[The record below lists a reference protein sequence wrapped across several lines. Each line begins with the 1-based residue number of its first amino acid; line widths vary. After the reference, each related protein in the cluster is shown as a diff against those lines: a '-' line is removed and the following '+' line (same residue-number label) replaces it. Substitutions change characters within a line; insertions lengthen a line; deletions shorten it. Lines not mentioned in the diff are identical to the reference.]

1 MSGDAPLPDTSR
13 YVIGIDLGTTN
24 SALAYVD
31 AHESPWT
38 VRTFAIPQFVEAG
51 TVQPQ
56 DTLPS
61 FHYEPANG
69 EFPAESLR
77 LPWTAAGGTEPS
89 FVGSFARDHGG
100 QVPGR
105 LVSSAKSWL
114 CHPGVDRESD
124 LLPWHGLPDASRIS
138 PIEAS
143 ARYLRHMQ
151 RAWDHAH
158 PDEPLAKQDV
168 VLTLPASFD
177 EIARELTV
185 RAARKAGLPRVW
197 LVEEPQA
204 AFYAWLH
211 KHAGD
216 WERRVRAGQTIL
228 VCDIGGGTSDFTL
241 IRVRPAEATESTT
254 TTRPRR
260 SSQRG
265 LVKFHR
271 VAVGEHLI
279 LGGDNLDL
287 ALARRVEERLLGP
300 DKHLDPLPWGQL
312 LRACRR
318 VKEQMLGEEPP
329 DETTINLGGTG
340 RKLIGGALRCTV
352 TRDEVRE
359 WLVEGFLPPLA
370 KDTLPERRRAA
381 FQEFGLPFAPDARI
395 TAYLASFLSAHAR
408 AASDDPTQPV
418 PAGAMARPD
427 LILFNGGFFE
437 SPILR
442 ARLLDVLSSWFAGS
456 GKKPWQPEVLDHDR
470 LDLAVARGAAYY
482 GMVRRGMGVAI
493 SAALPRSYY
502 LGVAAGDDAFERR
515 AMCVVPAG
523 TEPGSETDLSS
534 HNFELLYGR
543 PVEFPL
549 YVSSTRLID
558 PAGEIVPVE
567 AEHLRPL
574 APLRTVLE
582 GAKRG
587 ETGTVPVRVRAR
599 LTEIG
604 TLDLWCEEVE
614 SRRKWKLQFD
624 VRSAVETD
632 IDSTLTSGE
641 AAGILDEDR
650 IDAARELARQTF
662 ARNDGPSPEGLMK
675 GIGEA
680 LGLPRD
686 EWPAVPLRRL
696 WETLL
701 EEAEGRRRGPNHEAR
716 WLNLA
721 GFALRP
727 GYGVAADDWR
737 VAETRRVVGDKLLH
751 GLAQC
756 RNEWW
761 VFWRR
766 IAGGLTGG
774 QQTSLATGPLN
785 QLRAW
790 GKSARAGSTR
800 TTPGPDALGG
810 PTGIEM
816 LRFLAGCEQLP
827 IPTKLEIGRLMRDV
841 LISRAAP
848 PWDRALIWG
857 LGRIGSREL
866 LYGPLNLVL
875 PSDVV
880 AGWTEDLLTGGFDP
894 GATKLALLQLARRTQ
909 DRHRD
914 LPEALRLRAA
924 AWLEDAAG
932 TNDRERTEHAKLLRE
947 GGRLTSETR
956 AAVFGEGLPTG
967 LAVRM

>member
-1 MSGDAPLPDTSR
+1 MK
-13 YVIGIDLGTTN
+13 
-24 SALAYVD
+24 
-31 AHESPWT
+31 
-38 VRTFAIPQFVEAG
+38 Q
-51 TVQPQ
+51 
-56 DTLPS
+56 
-61 FHYEPANG
+61 
-69 EFPAESLR
+69 
-77 LPWTAAGGTEPS
+77 
-89 FVGSFARDHGG
+89 
-100 QVPGR
+100 
-105 LVSSAKSWL
+105 
-114 CHPGVDRESD
+114 
-124 LLPWHGLPDASRIS
+124 
-138 PIEAS
+138 
-143 ARYLRHMQ
+143 
-151 RAWDHAH
+151 AWDHAH
-158 PDEPLAKQDV
+158 PDEPLERQDV

-211 KHAGD
+211 KHSTD

-241 IRVRPAEATESTT
+241 IRVRPADMPDAGAAEPTPAKP
-254 TTRPRR
+254 PRR
-260 SSQRG
+260 SGKRG

-287 ALARRVEERLLGP
+287 ALAKRVEERMLGP

-318 VKEQMLGEEPP
+318 VKEQMLGADPP
-329 DETTINLGGTG
+329 QDITLHVGGSG

-359 WLVEGFLPPLA
+359 WLVEGFLPRVER
-370 KDTLPERRRAA
+370 DVTTERRRTA
-381 FQEFGLPFAPDARI
+381 FQEFGLPFAPDPRI

-408 AASDDPTQPV
+408 AAADDPTQPV
-418 PAGAMARPD
+418 PPGAMARPD
-427 LILFNGGFFE
+427 LVLFNGGFFE
-437 SPILR
+437 SPVLR
-442 ARLLDVLSSWFAGS
+442 DRLLDVLASWFS
-456 GKKPWQPEVLDHDR
+456 DGKGKPWKPDVLDHDR

-482 GMVRRGMGVAI
+482 GMVRRGKGVAI

-502 LGVAAGDDAFERR
+502 VGVETGVDAGGAEREGTGDSGVAERS

-523 TEPGSETDLSS
+523 TEPGADIDLSERG
-534 HNFELLYGR
+534 FELLYGR

-558 PAGEIVPVE
+558 PAGGIVPVE

-582 GAKRG
+582 GSKRG

-604 TLDLWCEEVE
+604 TLDLWCEELE

-632 IDSTLTSGE
+632 IDSAVTSGE
-641 AAGILDEDR
+641 AGGILDEER
-650 IDAARELARQTF
+650 IEAARELARRTF
-662 ARNDGPSPEGLMK
+662 APGDGPSPEGLMK

-696 WETLL
+696 WETLID
-701 EEAEGRRRGPNHEAR
+701 EAEGRRRGPIHEAR

-737 VAETRRVVGDKLLH
+737 VAETRRIVGDKLVH
-751 GLAQC
+751 GVPQC
-756 RNEWW
+756 RHEWW

-766 IAGGLTGG
+766 IAGGLTSG
-774 QQTSLATGPLN
+774 QQIALATGPLN
-785 QLRAW
+785 QLRGW
-790 GKSARAGSTR
+790 GKAAAKSGGGTARPAPGS
-800 TTPGPDALGG
+800 DALGS
-810 PTGIEM
+810 PAGIET

-827 IPTKLEIGRLMRDV
+827 VHTKLEIGRLMRDLLV
-841 LISRAAP
+841 KRAAP
-848 PWDRALIWG
+848 AWDRALLWS
-857 LGRIGSREL
+857 LGRIGSREP
-866 LYGPLNLVL
+866 LYGPLNAVL
-875 PSDVV
+875 PADVV
-880 AGWTEDLLTGGFDP
+880 SGWTEDLLSGGYDAV
-894 GATKLALLQLARRTQ
+894 ATKLALVQLARRTR

-914 LPEALRLRAA
+914 LPEGLRLRAA
-924 AWLEDAAG
+924 AWLEDTPG
-932 TNDRERTEHAKLLRE
+932 THDRERAEHAKLLRE

-967 LAVRM
+967 LAVRG